1 MSLIDRNFL
10 LKLMGAGLVI
20 DVKKM
25 PTPMTVRGLGT
36 NQHDASEFVRISIY
50 LPGTKGTALI
60 TREVHVVDNLSANAL
75 IGIDI
80 MKPEGMVLD
89 LQHDLITI
97 ASCNN
102 LQVPISTQTKQNT

>member
-1 MSLIDRNFL
+1 MSLINRGFL
-10 LKLMGAGLVI
+10 HKLMEAGLVI

-50 LPGTKGTALI
+50 LPGTKGTGTALI
-60 TREVHVVDNLSANAL
+60 TREVHVVDNLSTNTL

-80 MKPEGMVLD
+80 MKPEGMKLD
-89 LQHDLITI
+89 L
-97 ASCNN
+97 
-102 LQVPISTQTKQNT
+102 